1 VEREILL
8 TGIGGQGIQLA
19 AQVLAR
25 AALAEGRE
33 VMLFGSYGGTMR
45 NGPSDSTLVVSD
57 APVCAPPIVS
67 RAWSAIAM
75 HPGGWAPVAA
85 VLEPHGVVVIN
96 GPLCEKE
103 IAGDRWRVYGV
114 DAAKLAAECGS
125 SLAGALVLVGAYAGL
140 TGIVSLESLAAGLE
154 ESLPERRREHREHSE
169 RALRAG
175 FAALP
180 HGREPAWAAKREV
193 AA

>member
-1 VEREILL
+1 VEREILF

-25 AALAEGRE
+25 AALSESRE

-45 NGPSDSTLVVSD
+45 GGPTDSTLVVAD

-75 HPGGWAPVAA
+75 HPAYFPGVAA
-85 VLEPHGVVVIN
+85 VLAPAAVVVIN
-96 GPLCEKE
+96 TSLFRDP
-103 IAGDRWRVYGV
+103 IAGDGWRVHGV
-114 DAAKLAAECGS
+114 PATRLASECGS
-125 SLAGALVLVGAYAGL
+125 ALAGALVLVGAYTALTGLVAFEALVAGL
-140 TGIVSLESLAAGLE
+140 DAA
-154 ESLPERRREHREHSE
+154 LPERRRQHREVNE

-175 FAALP
+175 FDALP
-180 HGREPAWAAKREV
+180 LGAEPAWPHRERAA
-193 AA
+193 